1 MNLQCVPSKPR
12 RLKDRIVELEAHL
25 KQISS
30 QSEQESQ
37 TESSSPSKH
46 PSDAVEGLLEF
57 LDCRV
62 PRELQQQALYA
73 YVKGAEAAWPAVPL
87 AVSDL
92 EITRNETPI
101 LLLCILAFPIPASL
115 IGVDNQVQD
124 ELVGQAISL
133 LPTAVLTKGQRS
145 MELVQCLLVTSF
157 WVRNARGQANGSC
170 HQFVQL
176 AVDMAI
182 DLGLGGPQMPTSPGA
197 YFSRMVEV
205 NTIDASRT
213 WLACFIAA
221 VSQALCMRRPMS
233 ILWTTYHDTC
243 AMRLLESAR
252 ETDHLLCCISTLFK
266 VCQEIAIGL
275 DLCNA
280 YIFRNI
286 QDAETIAA
294 MGSLREKL
302 QLWEN
307 HMPPA
312 LTAHPVLLFWKQVVL
327 QYLFELVLH
336 TPTNKA
342 SFAAPFVPERLA
354 AADFPAP
361 ASLKQHAVAAFKQL
375 IGSSHTA
382 IDICLG
388 IDAHLLLDMP
398 SLCFTPA
405 VMYSFCTLLRAYI
418 TLAGP
423 GNTYGA
429 LLDKDMLRLG
439 DTFERLNM
447 LATRLRSLDPSS
459 KSYTTMMISAVSW
472 LETWFV
478 DYSGIVSRFDQL
490 QGTAP

>member
-1 MNLQCVPSKPR
+1 
-12 RLKDRIVELEAHL
+12 LKDRIVELEAHL
-25 KQISS
+25 KQLSS

-37 TESSSPSKH
+37 TESSSPSKNS
-46 PSDAVEGLLEF
+46 SDAVEGLLEF

-62 PRELQQQALYA
+62 SRELQQQALYA
-73 YVKGAEAAWPAVPL
+73 YVKGAEAAWPAIPL

-115 IGVDNQVQD
+115 MGIDNQAQD
-124 ELVGQAISL
+124 ELVGQATSL
-133 LPTAVLTKGQRS
+133 LPTAVITKGQRS
-145 MELVQCLLVTSF
+145 VELVQCLLVASY
-157 WVRNARGQANGSC
+157 WNRNARGQANGSC
-170 HQFVQL
+170 YQFVQL

-182 DLGLGGPQMPTSPGA
+182 DLGLGGSQMPTSPGA

-205 NTIDASRT
+205 STMDASRT

-221 VSQALCMRRPMS
+221 ISQALCMRRPIS
-233 ILWTTYHDTC
+233 IHWTTYHDTC
-243 AMRLLESAR
+243 AIRLLNSTR
-252 ETDHLLCCISTLFK
+252 ETDHLLCYLSTLFK

-275 DLCNA
+275 DLCNT
-280 YIFRNI
+280 YTFRNI
-286 QDAETIAA
+286 QDAETLTT
-294 MGSLREKL
+294 MESLREKL
-302 QLWEN
+302 QLWEIDL
-307 HMPPA
+307 PPN
-312 LTAHPVLLFWKQVVL
+312 LVTHSVLCFWKQVVL

-361 ASLKQHAVAAFKQL
+361 ASLAQHAVSAFKQL
-375 IGSSHTA
+375 IGSSHSA

-388 IDAHLLLDMP
+388 MHAHLVLDMP
-398 SLCFTPA
+398 SLCFAPA

-423 GNTYGA
+423 GSTYG
-429 LLDKDMLRLG
+429 LFLDKDMLHLG
-439 DTFERLNM
+439 DTFERLNA

-459 KSYTTMMISAVSW
+459 RSYSTMIISAVTW
-472 LETWFV
+472 LEAWFV
-478 DYSGIVSRFDQL
+478 DYREIVSRFEQN
-490 QGTAP
+490 QGTEP